1 MELHSLLAN
10 EQGLDCIPEQEE
22 DEEVAEYEDSDR
34 NGELT
39 PGLISA
45 RPSSSSSKRGSKKLK
60 LKKEVG
66 LFGSISF
73 VVGVMIGAGIYSS
86 SSHKNIFKKAGSSGM
101 SLFVWAGSGV
111 IAMLC
116 SLCYAELG
124 TTITMSG
131 GERTY
136 LSKIFGGL
144 AGFLYSWTA
153 TLILKPCGL
162 AAVAI
167 SFGEYAAV
175 LFFPNCGLHFAGLQS
190 LARILAAFAIGMFH
204 YSVLSILV
212 YAVERFS
219 TRCILV

>member
-45 RPSSSSSKRGSKKLK
+45 RPSSSSSKRGTKKLK

-86 SSHKNIFKKAGSSGM
+86 PSHENMFNKAGSTGM
-101 SLFVWAGSGV
+101 SLIVWAGSGV
-111 IAMLC
+111 IAILS

-175 LFFPNCGLHFAGLQS
+175 LFFPECRLDFAGLQS
-190 LARILAAFAIGMFH
+190 LAKILAAFAIGLFH
-204 YSVLSILV
+204 
-212 YAVERFS
+212 
-219 TRCILV
+219 

>member
-1 MELHSLLAN
+1 MDGRVELHSLLAN

-22 DEEVAEYEDSDR
+22 DEEAVTYEENDR
-34 NGELT
+34 NGELA
-39 PGLISA
+39 PGLITS
-45 RPSSSSSKRGSKKLK
+45 RPSSGSRRGSKKLK

-86 SSHKNIFKKAGSSGM
+86 HRSIYKKAGSVGM
-101 SLFVWAGSGV
+101 TLLVWAGAGV
-111 IAMLC
+111 IAMLS

-124 TTITMSG
+124 TTITKSG

-136 LSKIFGGL
+136 LSKTFGGL

-162 AAVAI
+162 AAVAV
-167 SFGEYAAV
+167 SFGEYAAEP
-175 LFFPNCGLHFAGLQS
+175 FFQECGLKYPGLQP
-190 LARILAAFAIGMFH
+190 LVKTLAAIAIGLFQP
-204 YSVLSILV
+204 YPIQLPSVVRNVNS
-212 YAVERFS
+212 
-219 TRCILV
+219 